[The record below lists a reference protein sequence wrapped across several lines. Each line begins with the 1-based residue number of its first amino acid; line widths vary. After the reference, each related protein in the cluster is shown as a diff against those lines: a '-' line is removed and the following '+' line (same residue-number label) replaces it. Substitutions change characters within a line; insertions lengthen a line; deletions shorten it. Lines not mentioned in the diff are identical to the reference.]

1 MELLTVQET
10 AKLLS
15 VSRSTVYNLMKQQNF
30 PRPIRVGG
38 KTLFERA
45 KIIEFRLRN
54 KRRERK
60 TPSFPSSD
68 VRIPDAPSSYIAQLI
83 SELQKKVQEASP
95 EERQFHFDSERVA
108 EMTQNALGIAMTL
121 PDLLSDSE
129 ENNP

>member
-30 PRPIRVGG
+30 PRPIRIGS
-38 KTLFERA
+38 KILFERA
-45 KIIEFRLRN
+45 KMIEYLLY
-54 KRRERK
+54 KRREQK
-60 TPSFPSSD
+60 KPPFLFSD
-68 VRIPDAPSSYIAQLI
+68 VKIPEVPGSYVAQLI

-95 EERQFHFDSERVA
+95 EERQLHFDSERVT

-121 PDLLSDSE
+121 PCLLGDSE